1 MEVARPRE
9 FDEHLVVLQV
19 AELFAKQGFNGTS
32 LDDLVAATGL
42 KRGSIY
48 KAFGSKLKLFQ
59 LALQQMAERF
69 SASRR
74 DLDFLT
80 VALKELATED
90 KTTAKICRQIAE
102 NSSTNLPTLLGQ
114 NLMTKMKGR
123 R

>member
-48 KAFGSKLKLFQ
+48 KAFGSKLKLFH
-59 LALQQMAERF
+59 LALQQIAERF

-74 DLDFLT
+74 DLDLLT
-80 VALKELATED
+80 VALK
-90 KTTAKICRQIAE
+90 
-102 NSSTNLPTLLGQ
+102 
-114 NLMTKMKGR
+114 
-123 R
+123 